1 MALTCA
7 LTFTGIASGFAV
19 IVTVTCVHSIAVY
32 KISVLL
38 ADAAGEDP
46 DDSHPINPAAA
57 TAKAIPVILVFICV
71 FTIAI
76 LLWVNLN

>member
-1 MALTCA
+1 
-7 LTFTGIASGFAV
+7 
-19 IVTVTCVHSIAVY
+19 VY